1 MSVIN
6 QVLLNLER
14 RRASAAERGVL
25 PDHVQVLPEG
35 GRVLHWGWVAAGV
48 VAAFAVLA
56 AWMASTATDAVP
68 TRPAAPRS
76 GTEGVIERVVSATAG
91 VSPTISPNERGD
103 FFLQELRAFR

>member
-35 GRVLHWGWVAAGV
+35 GRVPHWGWVAAGV
-48 VAAFAVLA
+48 VAALAVLA
-56 AWMASTATDAVP
+56 WGAC
-68 TRPAAPRS
+68 
-76 GTEGVIERVVSATAG
+76 GVMTSLKLSLCRTFWHYLGG
-91 VSPTISPNERGD
+91 VWI
-103 FFLQELRAFR
+103 FLFALVTLY